1 MSGIPPQGWMREK
14 ACRAVLAALAGPK
27 DGDARFVGGA
37 VRDAILKRP
46 VIDIDIA
53 TPLHPNEVTRRLEV
67 AGIKVVPTGID
78 HGTVTAIT
86 AKRAFEITT
95 LRRDIATDGR
105 HATVDFTADWAED
118 AGRRDFTMNAL
129 FLDGSGQIY
138 DYVGGLK
145 DAKAGRVRFV
155 GDPATRIREDVLRLL
170 RFYRFV
176 AHYGKT
182 APDAKARAAC
192 RNAAPLLPTLSA
204 ERVAAELLKLLKA
217 RDPLPALRLM
227 QKDGVLKVLLPEA
240 KHLDALRRLVGIEP
254 APDPIRRL
262 AALIGR
268 AGDGVATRL
277 KLSHRQREGL
287 AALTSTPDFKGGAAA
302 QRVLLYR
309 LGSDLYRDSVLL
321 AAARGKVAVPK
332 KLLALAKGWK
342 PVVFPL
348 KGRDLAAA
356 GVAPGPELG
365 KLLAALEA
373 WWIAGDFRASR
384 KACLAE
390 MTRRMDMGK

>member
-155 GDPATRIREDVLRLL
+155 GDPATRIHEDVLRLL

-390 MTRRMDMGK
+390 MARRIDARA